1 MEKVVLLNAAKETSA
16 ALGAAIEAVKTMQ
29 TPIAET
35 WAEREQRLSE
45 GRSSPTGW
53 PIVRQD
59 DGITIPTHP
68 ARRDSGGTRQF
79 VESCIAQGYIEAF
92 PASNKTFVFR
102 SINWMMGERK

>member
-35 WAEREQRLSE
+35 LADREQRLSE

-59 DGITIPTHP
+59 DGITIPTPPVRLDPPEDPLAP
-68 ARRDSGGTRQF
+68 AFG
-79 VESCIAQGYIEAF
+79 I
-92 PASNKTFVFR
+92 
-102 SINWMMGERK
+102 INGVLLAIPLWALILFIVWGVVK